1 VILACL
7 GRVILSCS
15 KYERFSVMGEIM
27 NYIDDGEKLKVIIDE
42 DSISTL
48 FKSLF
53 TTSCRQSLM
62 VRLIFTRHIF
72 SRFSFNTDVTIH
84 LAQFLHNIDK
94 RK

>member
-1 VILACL
+1 
-7 GRVILSCS
+7 
-15 KYERFSVMGEIM
+15 MGEIM
-27 NYIDDGEKLKVIIDE
+27 NYIDDGEKLKVIISILRAVEAIKADDEHLRLDE